1 MICGDVPKRNRRNK
15 GCRRSFGTPL
25 TAGVREPVERFGVY
39 RDVFEQSILLN
50 HDANKPWNFVASFGA
65 EVLIVSLV
73 VLIPLAYRDRL
84 PAVHWEN
91 VALRP
96 VLAPAQ
102 NHLAPARNRA
112 ATSSPTL
119 SPNVPRPI
127 FHFERTGNANP
138 AQIPAV
144 FSTDT
149 PPSIGVNSVGDSS
162 NQVGQFLG
170 NLPAP
175 PPPKSPAAHP
185 NTPAAPLHVGGSVQ
199 MAKLIRK
206 VIPVYPALARAA
218 RISGVVHLIGIIAN
232 DGTIRNLQLIDGH
245 PMLAHAALDA
255 VEQWVYEPTLLN
267 GEPVEVIAPIEVSFT
282 LGR

>member
-1 MICGDVPKRNRRNK
+1 MVCGDVPKRNRRNK
-15 GCRRSFGTPL
+15 GCCRPFGTPL
-25 TAGVREPVERFGVY
+25 TAGVREPSERFGVY

-84 PAVHWEN
+84 PAVHWQN

-96 VLAPAQ
+96 APVR
-102 NHLAPARNRA
+102 LEPVVSK
-112 ATSSPTL
+112 SSGMTDGRTA
-119 SPNVPRPI
+119 VPVARPI
-127 FHFERTGNANP
+127 IHFERTGNANP
-138 AQIPAV
+138 AQTPTV
-144 FSTDT
+144 FSTDA

-218 RISGVVHLIGIIAN
+218 RISGVVHLVGVIAK

-267 GEPVEVIAPIEVSFT
+267 GEPVEVDTTIDVIFS
-282 LGR
+282 LNQ